1 MSTILFIFSLCQ
13 YMNTLEHGG
22 MASLHLGHDG
32 VLGPGCFKYDT
43 IRDDSNLV
51 MTFFKPVPISAA

>member
-1 MSTILFIFSLCQ
+1 
-13 YMNTLEHGG
+13 MNTLEHGG

-51 MTFFKPVPISAA
+51 MTFIESTPISAA

>member
-1 MSTILFIFSLCQ
+1 
-13 YMNTLEHGG
+13 MNTLEHGG
-22 MASLHLGHDG
+22 MASLHLDHDG

-51 MTFFKPVPISAA
+51 MTFFESIQISAAQIGEIPYNNDIPP